1 MCRDSYFFIV
11 NRLLAPQIN
20 KAINSVQK
28 DLTTLKDIDSMMK
41 LGAYH
46 PMGPLSLGD
55 LIRLHHGNATSG
67 LRRSGPGIAP
77 EVCLIRLDS
86 LGRDKSDWAAPKTY
100 SVGQEAQDALALLDH
115 LKIARAAIIGSSRG
129 GLLGLVIAATAKD
142 RLAGL

>member
-55 LIRLHHGNATSG
+55 LIGLDVVLNIIRTLYQGFDDLARVLH
-67 LRRSGPGIAP
+67 P
-77 EVCLIRLDS
+77 
-86 LGRDKSDWAAPKTY
+86 
-100 SVGQEAQDALALLDH
+100 
-115 LKIARAAIIGSSRG
+115 RAA
-129 GLLGLVIAATAKD
+129 
-142 RLAGL
+142 